1 MKDKSP
7 SHQLSMFGDKPLEA
21 NSADGLESPAEYS
34 TERDID
40 AIHEGTAIYTSAPE
54 IEKLLDLLDW
64 PSCGGRLLDPAC
76 GNGNMLVAA
85 LSRLKP
91 APGDFQEARRI
102 HGIEFHHESVCEARE
117 RCCDLLVEFGWTPA
131 EASACADGLIIQR
144 DFLLDEID
152 QTWDVIL
159 ANPPYWRRARLPKG
173 YRQAFDEVTPLHAR
187 GDLLNAYLEKMPSVL
202 TENGQM
208 ALVTSDR
215 WLANASTSRLRAALG
230 ERFCVSHIE
239 RLDTASAF
247 HRPKKREKDTPPRVH
262 AVGMIL
268 SDNGRTIDADPFIVE
283 DLPEIDGLPLEDL
296 VTIRLAPWLGPD
308 GIFLLDSP
316 DAVPGANTVPCV
328 MPRGIDSETGEIG
341 APVRWAIVTGDTPP
355 PPSVSEH
362 LAREM
367 ERMPKRG
374 RREATPW
381 IPPERFDKH
390 LPLGEDAILI
400 PRIAT
405 SLRPIRLPA
414 GRLPVNHS
422 LVLISG
428 MSWDDV
434 ANMLSHPL
442 VQAQADALAPRVESG
457 YRSYTATLLRQLVI
471 PHEAIPASLKKAA

>member
-1 MKDKSP
+1 MKSNIS
-7 SHQLSMFGDKPLEA
+7 SHQLSMFDSNPADLN
-21 NSADGLESPAEYS
+21 NSDGIECAIAASIESA
-34 TERDID
+34 IA

-54 IEKLLDLLDW
+54 IEKLLDLLTW
-64 PSCGGRLLDPAC
+64 PAGGGRLLDPAC
-76 GNGNMLVAA
+76 GDGNMLVAA
-85 LSRLKP
+85 LARLKP
-91 APGDFQEARRI
+91 TPGNFQEAQRV
-102 HGIEFHHESVCEARE
+102 HGIEFHHESVLEARE
-117 RCCDLLVEFGWTPA
+117 RCALVLTNNGWDET
-131 EASACADGLIIQR
+131 EALACAETLVIQR

-159 ANPPYWRRARLPKG
+159 ANPPYWRRARLPG
-173 YRQAFDEVTPLHAR
+173 SYRDAFDEVTPHHAR
-187 GDLLNAYLEKMPSVL
+187 GDLLNAYLDKMPAVL
-202 TENGQM
+202 AEGGQM

-215 WLANASTSRLRAALG
+215 WLANAGTGRLREALG
-230 ERFCVSHIE
+230 DRFCVSHVE

-268 SDNGRTIDADPFIVE
+268 SNEGRSIDASPFVVDEI
-283 DLPEIDGLPLEDL
+283 PEVDGVPLEEI

-316 DAVPGANTVPCV
+316 DAVPGAKTVPCV

-341 APVRWAIVTGDTPP
+341 KPIRWAIVTGDEPP
-355 PPSVSEH
+355 PPSVARH
-362 LAREM
+362 LEREM
-367 ERMPKRG
+367 ARMPKRG

-390 LPLGEDAILI
+390 LPLAEDAILI

-428 MSWDDV
+428 MSWEDV
-434 ANMLSHPL
+434 STMLSHPL

-471 PHEAIPASLKKAA
+471 PHEAIPVALKKAA